1 MSKTSRVVAVGVGVV
16 SLMSVAALTA
26 TSSSAGTNGSPHHL
40 VIDKAVEGPL
50 PEGAE
55 FRITFVCVQEGQIP
69 DPQQVV
75 INGPGN
81 VVDASVPLSQSAMSC
96 TVTEPV
102 DGGAASVAFS
112 CEASGAAT
120 CEADNRVVFDGVFD
134 GGDLPANG
142 TITVTNT
149 FEEPAPPEPAA
160 EAITTEPAFTG

>member
-1 MSKTSRVVAVGVGVV
+1 MRRISRVAAVGVSVIG
-16 SLMSVAALTA
+16 LMGIAALTA
-26 TSSSAGTNGSPHHL
+26 ISSSAGTNGSPHHL

-81 VVDASVPLSQSAMSC
+81 VVDASLALSQTPLAC

-112 CEASGAAT
+112 CEASGDAT
-120 CEADNRVVFDGVFD
+120 CEADNRVVFDT
-134 GGDLPANG
+134 GDLPANG
-142 TITVTNT
+142 AITVTNT
-149 FEEPAPPEPAA
+149 FEEPAPPPEPAA